1 MICLVR
7 CQTEQSVKAARPRL
21 AVGISI
27 INFTLILMA
36 ILMLGLAGGLI
47 DQLHVDAVILWLAHW
62 AVQPVHNDGPVS
74 YSSLGM
80 VAMAVMLPATLHIT
94 DGAQARAVDF
104 ATIRRV
110 SIEALPWLLEHWLPG
125 GRVVGAEYIVR
136 NPTRADRR
144 PGSFKINI
152 HTGAWADFATDE
164 RGADPIAL
172 HAYLTDQSQAAAA
185 LSIVRLLGVEDQT
198 NAR

>member
-1 MICLVR
+1 MTCLVR

-21 AVGISI
+21 AASMI
-27 INFTLILMA
+27 IANFALILVA
-36 ILMLGLAGGLI
+36 ILTLGLAGSLI
-47 DQLHVDAVILWLAHW
+47 DQLHVDAAIPWLAHL
-62 AVQPVHNDGPVS
+62 AVQPVHTDGLVS

-80 VAMAVMLPATLHIT
+80 VTMAVMLPATLHIT
-94 DGAQARAVDF
+94 DGARAHAVDF

-110 SIEALPWLLEHWLPG
+110 SIDALPWLLEHWLPG

-136 NPTRADRR
+136 NPTRADRH

-164 RGADPIAL
+164 RGGDPIAL

-185 LSIVRLLGVEDQT
+185 HAIVQLLGFEDHT